1 MARYVLHRLVQ
12 TVPLLLGV
20 TFLAFAIVNLI
31 PGSPM
36 THLTLGRHLRAEAI
50 ARIERDLGLD
60 EPWPVRYLAWLRAA
74 LRGDLGLSLA
84 NGAPVTDRILTVLPN
99 TLLLTG
105 TALVFALLCAVPL
118 GLIAATKH
126 NSWLDRVVTI
136 GSVAA
141 YALPIFWL
149 GLLLLLLF
157 AVKFR
162 EWGLPAL
169 PVGKVRDLRGAT
181 GLLDRLEHLIL
192 PAITL
197 GLVQLA
203 GWTRYVRSATLEALQ
218 QEYVVAARAKGL
230 TERAV
235 LLRHAFRSALLPLV
249 TLVGLVIPELF
260 AGAVVVE
267 TLFAWNG
274 VGQLTVQAAQGNDYT
289 LVMGTVLMLATV
301 TILANLAAD
310 VASALLDPR
319 TRDAR

>member
-1 MARYVLHRLVQ
+1 MVRYVLHRLLQ
-12 TVPLLLGV
+12 MVPLLLGV
-20 TFLAFAIVNLI
+20 TFLAFAIVNLV

-36 THLTLGRHLRAEAI
+36 THLTLGRHIRADAL

-60 EPWPVRYLAWLRAA
+60 TPWPVRYLAWLGDMVG
-74 LRGDLGLSLA
+74 GDLGLSLA
-84 NGAPVTDRILTVLPN
+84 NGMPVADRIVAVLPN

-105 TALVFALLCAVPL
+105 TALGFALICAVPL
-118 GLIAATKH
+118 GIAAAARQ
-126 NSWLDRVVTI
+126 NSWFDRVVTV

-169 PVGKVRDLRGAT
+169 PVGKTRDLRGET
-181 GLLDRLEHLIL
+181 GFLDQLEHLIL
-192 PAITL
+192 PALTL

-203 GWTRYVRSATLEALQ
+203 GWIRYVRSATLEALH

-230 TERAV
+230 AERVV

-249 TLVGLVIPELF
+249 ALVGLAIPELF

-274 VGQLTVQAAQGNDYT
+274 LGRLTVQAAQGNDYT
-289 LVMGTVLMLATV
+289 LVMGTVLMLATL
-301 TILANLAAD
+301 TMLANLAAD
-310 VASALLDPR
+310 VTSALLDPR
-319 TRDAR
+319 TRDEV